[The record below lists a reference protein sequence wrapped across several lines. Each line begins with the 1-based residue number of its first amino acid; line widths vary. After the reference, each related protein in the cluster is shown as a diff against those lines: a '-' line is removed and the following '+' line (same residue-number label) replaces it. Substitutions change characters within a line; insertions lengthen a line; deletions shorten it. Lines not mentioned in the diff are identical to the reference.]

1 LPIYEYEC
9 TCCPSRFEV
18 KRGFDEDSP
27 VCCPSCGSR
36 ARRLFSPVSVIFKGA
51 GFYATDSRGSQ
62 SYPSEE
68 SRSKETK
75 TESTKEKKEKK
86 EKKEEKSSQ

>member
-1 LPIYEYEC
+1 MPIYEYEC

-27 VCCPSCGSR
+27 VSCPSCGGR
-36 ARRLFSPVSVIFKGA
+36 ARRLFSPVPVIFKGS

-62 SYPSEE
+62 SPSSEE
-68 SRSKETK
+68 SHSD
-75 TESTKEKKEKK
+75 EKKAENSPEKK
-86 EKKEEKSSQ
+86 NP